1 MKSWLKGGLIGAI
14 VAFVIYIILVIINF
28 TSSAY
33 WCEPSGITRMSDW
46 LYPPKYILT
55 NYSRCGLTII
65 DTIIPAIV
73 WIVVGFIIGALIGL
87 LVYKMKSKK

>member
-1 MKSWLKGGLIGAI
+1 MKSWLKGSLIGVAI
-14 VAFVIYIILVIINF
+14 SLIVYIILVVINF

-55 NYSRCGLTII
+55 HYSRCGLSVG
-65 DTIIPAIV
+65 DTIVPGII
-73 WIVVGFIIGALIGL
+73 WIIVGFIIGALIGL
-87 LVYKMKSKK
+87 LISNMKSKK